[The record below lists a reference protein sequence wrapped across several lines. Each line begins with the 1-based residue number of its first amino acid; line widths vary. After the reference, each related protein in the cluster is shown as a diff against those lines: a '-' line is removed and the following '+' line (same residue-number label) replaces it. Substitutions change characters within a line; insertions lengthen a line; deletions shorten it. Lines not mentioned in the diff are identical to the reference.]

1 MIAFIFGFI
10 SGMVIGAEIALII
23 ITLLLDRK

>member
-1 MIAFIFGFI
+1 MIEFIIGFI

-23 ITLLLDRK
+23 ITLLLDKK

>member
-10 SGMVIGAEIALII
+10 AGMVIGAEIALII
-23 ITLLLDRK
+23 ITLLLDKK